1 MKKIFLLSA
10 LLIFACSSDDSTSD
24 DNSQNNSIIIDG
36 SESPLST
43 VLIYPNETNQTI
55 KVFFYDICYLY
66 NSSYDDLSG
75 GDSPIPYFQV
85 EIGSYNAGFLAS
97 GTYQMFSPSREPYV
111 GEAFPEINIYAY
123 DNEADVES
131 NIIYPFEAL
140 HVTNDG
146 VFNVER
152 ISSNNYS
159 FSWDYVA
166 KLDPE
171 DTDIGTPF
179 NDDYPVVS
187 GSYSGEVILLD
198 QSPFFYEVGGIE
210 GGIELFCD

>member
-1 MKKIFLLSA
+1 MKRLLLLSA

-36 SESPLST
+36 SEYPLSR
-43 VLIYPNETNQTI
+43 VEIIADDNEQI
-55 KVFFYDICYLY
+55 VYVYFYDNCYRY

-75 GDSPIPYFQV
+75 GDSPIPFFEA
-85 EIGSYNAGFLAS
+85 EIGSYNEGFLAS
-97 GTYQMFSPSREPYV
+97 GTYQTTNPSRNPYV
-111 GEAFPEINIYAY
+111 GEARLDLNIYAY

-131 NIIYPFEAL
+131 GVIYFFGAL
-140 HVTNDG
+140 NEENDG

-166 KLDPE
+166 RQGYPDYE
-171 DTDIGTPF
+171 IGTPF

-187 GSYSGEVILLD
+187 GSYSGEVILIPNYWWQD
-198 QSPFFYEVGGIE
+198 
-210 GGIELFCD
+210 CD